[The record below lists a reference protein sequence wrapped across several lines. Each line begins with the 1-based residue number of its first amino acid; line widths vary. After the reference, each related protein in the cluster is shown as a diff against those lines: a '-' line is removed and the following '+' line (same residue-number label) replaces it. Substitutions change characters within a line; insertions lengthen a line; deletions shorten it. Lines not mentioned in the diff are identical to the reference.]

1 MIDITLIKAWALSQA
16 KKLLQKK
23 HDREFQLRSLKKIT
37 AAAVMYAALVLFVPG
52 VNPITSIGGNV
63 TLLAGAFFLT
73 FRIISIVLYVALLL
87 MVPTALAKG
96 IFNKNGKIVTK
107 AGFASGL
114 AVETSL
120 RLFPAMAYLLIFLF
134 AMSVVF
140 TGVDGLLFVMDL
152 LIPQSTKGF
161 LSTVAL
167 ECFVILVLYADCRK
181 FAAKLQD
188 GAHELVYGEKPG
200 YRESAL
206 GRLER
211 AFKSDIAII
220 RKLYRK

>member
-1 MIDITLIKAWALSQA
+1 MDINLAKTWVLSQA

-23 HDREFQLRSLKKIT
+23 NDREFQLRSLKKMT

-52 VNPITSIGGNV
+52 VNPITSIGGSV
-63 TLLAGAFFLT
+63 TLVASTFFLA

-96 IFNKNGKIVTK
+96 MFGKNGRLVTK

-120 RLFPAMAYLLIFLF
+120 RLFPAMVYLLILLF